1 MDLQSKNNARE
12 ALNNL
17 KIEISSEL
25 GYYYNMKTDKIEGLA
40 PQGNLD
46 GMTENIKAGVE
57 VGGMTSRKLVE
68 MGEKALVDKYNKKFP
83 IRSENCYMK
92 ILNYKDINY
101 LDKIDKL
108 QSIGVTNYKIIL
120 DRENIEEIKLIISA
134 LKIKENIL

>member
-1 MDLQSKNNARE
+1 MITSMQNKTVKEL
-12 ALNNL
+12 L
-17 KIEISSEL
+17 KL
-25 GYYYNMKTDKIEGLA
+25 KQKKYRKDYY
-40 PQGNLD
+40 
-46 GMTENIKAGVE
+46 
-57 VGGMTSRKLVE
+57 
-68 MGEKALVDKYNKKFP
+68 LVDKYNKKFP

>member
-17 KIEISSEL
+17 KMEISSEL

-57 VGGMTSRKLVE
+57 VSGMTSRKLVE
-68 MGEKALVDKYNKKFP
+68 MGEKALVDKYN
-83 IRSENCYMK
+83 N
-92 ILNYKDINY
+92 
-101 LDKIDKL
+101 
-108 QSIGVTNYKIIL
+108 T
-120 DRENIEEIKLIISA
+120 IE
-134 LKIKENIL
+134 

>member
-25 GYYYNMKTDKIEGLA
+25 GYYYNMRTDKIEGLA
-40 PQGNLD
+40 PQGTLD

-68 MGEKALVDKYNKKFP
+68 IGEKALVDKYN
-83 IRSENCYMK
+83 N
-92 ILNYKDINY
+92 
-101 LDKIDKL
+101 
-108 QSIGVTNYKIIL
+108 T
-120 DRENIEEIKLIISA
+120 IE
-134 LKIKENIL
+134 